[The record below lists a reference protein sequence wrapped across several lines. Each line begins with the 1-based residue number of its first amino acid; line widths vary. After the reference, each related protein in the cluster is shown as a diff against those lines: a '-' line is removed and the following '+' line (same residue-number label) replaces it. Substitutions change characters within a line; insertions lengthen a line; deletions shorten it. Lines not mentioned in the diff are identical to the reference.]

1 MLNPQFNGSFVRVSG
16 QMAMQGRLAAGS
28 QGSRGELEVRKARV
42 FGLADLF
49 YEFGERYTAR
59 ELYEFW
65 TTCRVIARRRSRG
78 QRAWQWD

>member
-16 QMAMQGRLAAGS
+16 QMALQGGLAAGS
-28 QGSRGELEVRKARV
+28 QGSKGELEVRKARV